1 MDKTAQKYI
10 VFFCKIPYLLRLI
23 HSGKM
28 IRCIRLGGEK
38 MKALRF
44 SNFGDVSVLHVEEL
58 PTPVPGPD
66 EVLVEVHAASINP
79 SDAKNVQ
86 GKMKQISLP
95 RIPGQDFAGVI
106 VAGGKKRM
114 GQEVWGTG
122 GDVGF
127 TRDGSHAEF
136 IAVPERG
143 ARPKPK
149 SLSMIEAASV
159 GRNYVVAF
167 FGLIQKAKLEEGET
181 VLVTGASGGVGSSV
195 IKIAKSRAARV
206 IALYRQTPDP
216 ERTSRLGIDLAL
228 STESDDIVNQVK
240 QFTRGQGVDV
250 AYDCVGGALFEMAL
264 NTLGPGGRQVNIAA
278 VGERRVSFDLLD
290 FYRRQIT
297 LFGVNTITMDTIAS
311 GDILDDL
318 RDAFEQGRLT
328 PPEIARTCL
337 LEDAVEAYRQV
348 DSGAAG
354 GKIVFTFPH

>member
-1 MDKTAQKYI
+1 
-10 VFFCKIPYLLRLI
+10 
-23 HSGKM
+23 
-28 IRCIRLGGEK
+28 

-44 SNFGDVSVLHVEEL
+44 SSFGDVSVLHVEEL
-58 PTPVPGPD
+58 PTPGPGPD
-66 EVLVEVHAASINP
+66 EVLVQVHAASINP
-79 SDAKNVQ
+79 SDPKNVQ
-86 GKMKQISLP
+86 GKMKQIALP
-95 RIPGQDFAGVI
+95 RTPGQDFAGVI
-106 VAGGKKRM
+106 VAGDKKRI

-136 IAVPERG
+136 IVVPERG

-167 FGLIQKAKLEEGET
+167 FGLIQKAQLKEGET

-195 IKIAKSRAARV
+195 IKIAKSKFARV
-206 IALYRQTPDP
+206 IAVDRKAMQP
-216 ERTSRLGIDLAL
+216 EKARRMGVDLAL
-228 STESDDIVNQVK
+228 GSQSDDVVNRVK
-240 QFTRGQGVDV
+240 EFTQGKGVDV
-250 AYDCVGGALFEMAL
+250 AYDCVGGALFEVAL

-311 GDILDDL
+311 GDILDEI
-318 RDAFEQGRLT
+318 REAFEQGRLT
-328 PPEIARTCL
+328 PPEIARTCS
-337 LEDAVEAYRQV
+337 LEEAVEAYRQV
-348 DSGAAG
+348 DTGAAG
-354 GKIVFTFPH
+354 GKIVFTFPR

>member
-1 MDKTAQKYI
+1 
-10 VFFCKIPYLLRLI
+10 
-23 HSGKM
+23 
-28 IRCIRLGGEK
+28 

-66 EVLVEVHAASINP
+66 EVLVQVHAASINP

-86 GKMKQISLP
+86 GKMKQIALP

-106 VAGGKKRM
+106 VTGDKKRI

-127 TRDGSHAEF
+127 TRNGSHAEF
-136 IAVPERG
+136 IVVPERG

-167 FGLIQKAKLEEGET
+167 FGLIQKAQLKEGET

-195 IKIAKSRAARV
+195 IKIAKSKFAHV
-206 IALYRQTPDP
+206 IAVDRKAMQP
-216 ERTSRLGIDLAL
+216 EKARRMGVDLAL
-228 STESDDIVNQVK
+228 SSQSDDVVNRARE
-240 QFTRGQGVDV
+240 FTQGKGVDV
-250 AYDCVGGALFEMAL
+250 AYDCVGGALFEVAL
-264 NTLGPGGRQVNIAA
+264 NTLGPGGRQVNITA

-311 GDILDDL
+311 GDILDEI
-318 RDAFEQGRLT
+318 REAFEQGRLT
-328 PPEIARTCL
+328 PPEIARTCS
-337 LEDAVEAYRQV
+337 LEEAVEAYRQV
-348 DSGAAG
+348 DSGVAG